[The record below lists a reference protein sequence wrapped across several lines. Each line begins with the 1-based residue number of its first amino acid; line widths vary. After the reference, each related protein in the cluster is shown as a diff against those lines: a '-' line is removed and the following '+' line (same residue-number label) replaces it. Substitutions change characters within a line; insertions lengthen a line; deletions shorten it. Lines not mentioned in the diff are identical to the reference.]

1 MLPIYFYSVLL
12 DDSDVTRSL
21 GGGAYKRFGIDPRTV
36 TLVIIRPDGYVGM
49 IAPASALEDVDSYF
63 AAFTIPQN
71 VTLRLQLPQTYSR
84 L

>member
-12 DDSDVTRSL
+12 DDSDVTRRL

-49 IAPASALEDVDSYF
+49 IAPASEFEDVDSYF
-63 AAFTIPQN
+63 AAFMISREGTRLPHR
-71 VTLRLQLPQTYSR
+71 LRLSTS
-84 L
+84 